1 MFRFDIATK
10 SSKYTQQLPKAMSL
24 VYESYLFILSK
35 GFGNQ
40 SNDYRSFLSCGL
52 SILPFE
58 WTWGWGWPC
67 FDTNLL
73 LFNGNFAEKIII
85 SITTTWLYQNKVN
98 SSIVCTG
105 RFQTTIVFGWKNNRD
120 GDITMP
126 ISLKTIGSA
135 GYRHQW
141 NKRFGWVQV
150 NRVCTCNVL

>member
-105 RFQTTIVFGWKNNRD
+105 RPA
-120 GDITMP
+120 P
-126 ISLKTIGSA
+126 IPNKDCDWLEKQYPLSLKTIGSA
-135 GYRHQW
+135 GYMHQW

-150 NRVCTCNVL
+150 NRFCTCNIL